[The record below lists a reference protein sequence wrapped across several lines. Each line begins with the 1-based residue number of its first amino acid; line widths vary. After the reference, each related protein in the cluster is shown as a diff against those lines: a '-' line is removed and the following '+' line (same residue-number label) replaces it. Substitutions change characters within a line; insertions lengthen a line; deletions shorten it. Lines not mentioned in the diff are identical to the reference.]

1 LDLKSMSKVWVFQ
14 QSTLEVALDEWV
26 QEQIDHYPHK
36 EELIRTV
43 ALAMRDFLDSRQVAE
58 HKMVMNLPDKP

>member
-1 LDLKSMSKVWVFQ
+1 M
-14 QSTLEVALDEWV
+14 DEWV